1 MGDRF
6 ERLDRVPMMK
16 RAAFPML
23 LISGCAAFGVTS
35 ALGAPPDKGT
45 LPVATFHVMFID
57 RSRPTAATETTPESP
72 DRMLETTIAYP
83 LRTKGR
89 VPLIVLAHGDNGN
102 PSKFS
107 RLIAEWSSAGYVVAA
122 PAFPL
127 TRDDAPGPSVPAD
140 LANQPVDLEFVLDQ
154 VLKLDHDAKSPL
166 AGLVDARHIGAAG
179 LSLGGATIYAL
190 ISNTCC
196 IDKRIDAAVLMA
208 AGRSPFEGG
217 TDKFRPIPTLL
228 LHGDADPLYPVSRD
242 TFPLLKGPK
251 WFVTLKG
258 SKHATPFEDSAD
270 PADAA
275 VPQIT
280 VAFWD
285 RYLKGEKAAQKR
297 LEDAVAAYPQ
307 AELQRSP

>member
-1 MGDRF
+1 MRRGI
-6 ERLDRVPMMK
+6 VI
-16 RAAFPML
+16 AL
-23 LISGCAAFGVTS
+23 LIVGVAAPATS
-35 ALGAPPDKGT
+35 ALGAAPTKKTPTG
-45 LPVATFHVMFID
+45 PVATFRVTFID
-57 RSRPTAATETTPESP
+57 RSRPTAATATTPESP
-72 DRMLETTIAYP
+72 DRILETTIAYP
-83 LRTKGR
+83 LSTKGR

-102 PSKFS
+102 PGKFTT
-107 RLIAEWSSAGYVVAA
+107 LIAEWSAAGYVVAA

-127 TRDDAPGPSVPAD
+127 TRDDAPGPSVPGD
-140 LANQPVDLEFVLDQ
+140 LANQPADLEFVLDQ
-154 VLKLDHDAKSPL
+154 VLKLDHDPRSPI
-166 AGLVDARHIGAAG
+166 AGLVDPRHIGAAG
-179 LSLGGATIYAL
+179 LSLGGATVYAL

-208 AGRSPFEGG
+208 AVRSPFEGG

-242 TFPLLKGPK
+242 TYPLLAKPK
-251 WFVTLKG
+251 LFVTLKG

-285 RYLKGEKAAQKR
+285 RYLKGEKTATKR
-297 LEDAVAAYPQ
+297 LLDAVAAYPQ
-307 AELQRSP
+307 SEIQHEG